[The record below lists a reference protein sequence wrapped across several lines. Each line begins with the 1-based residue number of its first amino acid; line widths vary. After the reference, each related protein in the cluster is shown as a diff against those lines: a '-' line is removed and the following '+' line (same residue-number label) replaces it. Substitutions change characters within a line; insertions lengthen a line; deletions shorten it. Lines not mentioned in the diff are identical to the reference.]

1 MAGNRV
7 FYIDV
12 ANTGETPLGS
22 SEWADATAAFRGLFD
37 EVDGVQF
44 WESGVGIMTRILIFR
59 NQQPGFQEEL
69 VSLRETHG
77 LEPIRWAEQDAA
89 EFL

>member
-7 FYIDV
+7 FYVDV

-22 SEWADATAAFRGLFD
+22 TEWAAATAAFRGLFD
-37 EVDGVQF
+37 EVEGVQY
-44 WESGVGIMTRILIFR
+44 WESGIGIITRILIFR
-59 NQQPGFQEEL
+59 AQQQGFQEEL
-69 VSLRETHG
+69 TALRTTHG